1 MALDIPTISLVITIV
16 DLLYTLALIIQWRLA
31 QVYAGLG
38 WFALA
43 MAATTLGFGM
53 TYLRAIPSLALIGIF
68 GNNVAFVLTS
78 VFFYIGVVRF
88 YGRRERREWL
98 IAALAVF
105 IVADFYLTFISN
117 EIVTR
122 RTVFNLTYAFFIGM
136 AAWATA
142 HYSQPSRSASALLLI
157 FAFAF
162 NSASLILS
170 TIINVL
176 SPADASPVVAS
187 LSQLNSFLGGLIG
200 NTLETLGVILLVNQR
215 LSSEN
220 RKNLEN
226 LELVF
231 NTSPDAILLT
241 RLNDGRILRVNDGFT
256 VLTGYTR
263 ADVQNRSTL
272 DIHLWK
278 DPAERETLMKLLAD
292 KDTVENYEI
301 ALERKDGGVM
311 VGLISGRVILVD
323 GEAQMISIT
332 RDITERK
339 LLQERIQQQ
348 AITDDLTG
356 LFNRRHFME
365 RAALE
370 LKRAQRLKRDLA
382 LAMID
387 LDWFKR
393 INDTYGHVAGDQ
405 ILVAFV
411 QAIRVQVREIDLIAR
426 FGGDEFIVLFPETTD
441 SQAAEVVERMRLSLA
456 SGAVDQSGTA
466 VELSLSAGIAQL
478 GEEAKTLDALIQ
490 RADKMLY
497 RAKLLGR
504 NRVEY
509 I

>member
-1 MALDIPTISLVITIV
+1 
-16 DLLYTLALIIQWRLA
+16 
-31 QVYAGLG
+31 
-38 WFALA
+38 
-43 MAATTLGFGM
+43 
-53 TYLRAIPSLALIGIF
+53 
-68 GNNVAFVLTS
+68 
-78 VFFYIGVVRF
+78 
-88 YGRRERREWL
+88 
-98 IAALAVF
+98 
-105 IVADFYLTFISN
+105 
-117 EIVTR
+117 
-122 RTVFNLTYAFFIGM
+122 
-136 AAWATA
+136 
-142 HYSQPSRSASALLLI
+142 
-157 FAFAF
+157 
-162 NSASLILS
+162 
-170 TIINVL
+170 
-176 SPADASPVVAS
+176 VVAS